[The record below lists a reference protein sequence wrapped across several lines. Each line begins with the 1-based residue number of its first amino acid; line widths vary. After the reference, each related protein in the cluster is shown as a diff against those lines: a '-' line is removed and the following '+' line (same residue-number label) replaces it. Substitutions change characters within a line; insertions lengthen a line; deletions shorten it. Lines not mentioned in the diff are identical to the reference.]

1 MHGTSLNEVSALKGR
16 NMTYRWTR
24 IRKETRKLLA
34 MFEVQAPPVPVQK
47 LARGCGARIVLVP
60 GNDDNIDGFLYQAGD
75 EVVIG
80 VNRDRAAV
88 RRRFTIAHELG
99 HLRLHDQGQVHVDRG
114 FGVRLRSGVSSEGTD
129 WDEME
134 ANRFAAELL
143 MPIDFLRKDVA
154 SLEFDWADDE
164 GLRALAKRYGVSTQA
179 LAIRLNGLGYTPAVE
194 I

>member
-1 MHGTSLNEVSALKGR
+1 MAH
-16 NMTYRWTR
+16 RWTR
-24 IRKETRKLLA
+24 IRKEARELLA
-34 MFEVQAPPVPVQK
+34 KFEIRKPPVPVQK

-60 GNDDNIDGFLYQAGD
+60 GNDDNIDGFLYWYGD

-99 HLRLHDQGQVHVDRG
+99 HLRLHEQRQIHVDRG
-114 FGVRLRSGVSSEGTD
+114 FRVRLRSGVSSEGTD

-143 MPIDFLRKDVA
+143 MPIDFLRND
-154 SLEFDWADDE
+154 LERQEFDLADDNE
-164 GLRALAKRYGVSTQA
+164 LRSLARRYGVSTQA
-179 LAIRLNGLGYTPAVE
+179 LAIRLNGLGYSVE
-194 I
+194 VVSG